1 MQIDYM
7 VFGLKD
13 IKLVGCSK
21 NHVLIYLQM
30 SAMKLKTI
38 LVDNPNLLVDNP
50 NLLDPVYNIKSIFI
64 VI

>member
-1 MQIDYM
+1 MDMCMQIDYM

-38 LVDNPNLLVDNP
+38 LVLVIVDTS
-50 NLLDPVYNIKSIFI
+50 VIKSNYYM
-64 VI
+64 VGHY

>member
-1 MQIDYM
+1 MGMCMQIDYM

-38 LVDNPNLLVDNP
+38 LVLVIVDTS
-50 NLLDPVYNIKSIFI
+50 VIKSNYYM
-64 VI
+64 VGHY